1 MNSGYSAQRDFKS
14 LNINDLRQFPRHWSP
29 KPFHTPP
36 ISCWWYDENSA
47 LEKMY
52 KTSQTGLILQASTRS
67 QLSHRVPNNDPSFI
81 QTKQKPAYKNDP
93 LIVHRFLFLSSTST
107 MNKPILGK
115 YMKEVMLGFMLRKP
129 NIS

>member
-1 MNSGYSAQRDFKS
+1 
-14 LNINDLRQFPRHWSP
+14 
-29 KPFHTPP
+29 
-36 ISCWWYDENSA
+36 
-47 LEKMY
+47 MY
-52 KTSQTGLILQASTRS
+52 KTSQTGLILQAATQP